1 MIKIWFLLMLI
12 SAPNMPSVKY
22 QGLLYPTEEECML
35 ARAGYHNNYESKT
48 EEYKERVVIDSF
60 CLPFDAFPIKGMNY
74 SDSSLG
80 I

>member
-1 MIKIWFLLMLI
+1 MIKIWFLLMLV

-48 EEYKERVVIDSF
+48 EEYKEGVVIDSF

>member
-1 MIKIWFLLMLI
+1 
-12 SAPNMPSVKY
+12 MPSVKY

-48 EEYKERVVIDSF
+48 EEYKEGVVIDSF

-80 I
+80 T